1 MTFHTLDSGNRANS
15 TKVRA
20 FLDQSGTTT
29 VARYDN
35 IKYRVFDRLTEN
47 QLSFF
52 WRPQE
57 VDVTK
62 DQKDFRALSPHEQH
76 IFTSNLKRQIILDSV
91 QGRAPNLAFLSICS
105 LPELETWIQTW
116 AFSETIHSKSYT
128 HIIRNVYPDP
138 GKVFD
143 TMLDIEQ
150 IVDCARDITKYYDS
164 LIEYT
169 QWYHLLGEGSH
180 SVNGQTIDIRRRELK
195 KRLWL
200 CLNSVNALEGI
211 RFYVSFACSWA
222 FAELKKME
230 GNAKIIKF
238 ICRDENLHL
247 GSTQTLIKLLP
258 KDDPDFVEIE
268 IECRDE
274 VTKMFIS
281 AIDQEKAWA
290 DYLFKDGSMIGLNAA
305 LLKDYVEHIAHS
317 RMTSIGL
324 DSPYKGK
331 ANPLP
336 WTNKWISGKEVQV
349 APQQVQISSYKIGD
363 AKMDVDE
370 NSFKGLSL

>member
-1 MTFHTLDSGNRANS
+1 MAFQTLDSGNRFDN
-15 TKVRA
+15 TKAQA
-20 FLDQSGTTT
+20 FLDPNGTTT

-35 IKYRVFDRLTEN
+35 IKHRVFDRLTEN
-47 QLSFF
+47 QLGFF

-62 DQKDFRALSPHEQH
+62 DQKDFRGLSAHEQH

-91 QGRAPNLAFLSICS
+91 QGRAPNLAFLPICS
-105 LPELETWIQTW
+105 LPELEVWIQTW

-138 GKVFD
+138 SKIFD
-143 TMLDIEQ
+143 TMMDIAE
-150 IVDCARDITKYYDS
+150 IVDCAKDITRYYDD
-164 LIEYT
+164 LIEHT
-169 QWYHLLGEGSH
+169 QWYHLLGLGEH
-180 SVNGQTIDIRRRELK
+180 TVNGKKIVVDLRDLK
-195 KRLWL
+195 KKLWL

-258 KDDPDFVEIE
+258 KDDQDFVEIE
-268 IECRDE
+268 AECREE
-274 VTKMFIS
+274 VTAMFM
-281 AIDQEKAWA
+281 AAVDQEKAWA

-305 LLKDYVEHIAHS
+305 LLKEYVEYIANT

-324 DSPYKGK
+324 DGPFKGRS
-331 ANPLP
+331 NPLP

-349 APQQVQISSYKIGD
+349 APQEVEISSYKIGD
-363 AKMDVDE
+363 AKMDVTDS
-370 NSFKGLSL
+370 SFKGLSL

>member
-1 MTFHTLDSGNRANS
+1 MTYKTLNVENKKDNASA
-15 TKVRA
+15 KI
-20 FLDQSGTTT
+20 FLDESGTTT

-57 VDVTK
+57 VDLTK
-62 DQKDFRALSPHEQH
+62 DQKDFRTLSVHEQH

-91 QGRAPNLAFLSICS
+91 QGRAPNLAFLPLCSI
-105 LPELETWIQTW
+105 PELEVWVQTW
-116 AFSETIHSKSYT
+116 AFFETIHSKSYT
-128 HIIRNVYPDP
+128 HIIRNTYSDP
-138 GKVFD
+138 SKVFD
-143 TMLDIEQ
+143 TMMDTKE
-150 IVDCARDITKYYDS
+150 IVLCANDITRYYDN

-169 QWYHLLGEGSH
+169 QLYHLLGLGEH
-180 SVNGQTIDIRRRELK
+180 KINGKTVVVDIKEMKR
-195 KRLWL
+195 RLWL

-247 GSTQTLIKLLP
+247 GSTQTLLKLLV
-258 KDDPDFVEIE
+258 KDDPDFETIE
-268 IECRDE
+268 SECRDE
-274 VTKMFIS
+274 VYNMFTS
-281 AIDQEKAWA
+281 VVDQEKSWA
-290 DYLFKDGSMIGLNAA
+290 DYLFKDGSMIGLNAH
-305 LLKDYVEHIAHS
+305 LLKDYVEYIANT
-317 RMTSIGL
+317 RMGGIGIE
-324 DSPYKGK
+324 SPYKVK
-331 ANPLP
+331 SNPLP
-336 WTNKWISGKEVQV
+336 WTQKWISGKEVQV
-349 APQQVQISSYKIGD
+349 APQQVEISSYLIGD
-363 AKMDVDE
+363 TKMDVTE